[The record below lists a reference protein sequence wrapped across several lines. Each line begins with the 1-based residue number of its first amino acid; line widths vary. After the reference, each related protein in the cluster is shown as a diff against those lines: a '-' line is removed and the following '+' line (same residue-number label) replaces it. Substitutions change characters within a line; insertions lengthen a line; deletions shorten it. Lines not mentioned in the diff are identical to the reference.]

1 MNFCLSISDLVSKAS
16 SLPHPLPAIFLSEQA
31 QARYMHSE
39 SSTGISPADIYSKCQ
54 CSTSECF
61 CLCQAMEVHQ
71 LDPFDALELVKAQ
84 DGRFLGG
91 GDVRIGEFILLVD
104 SDTRI
109 PVDCIL
115 PTVSELLQSPRVGFT
130 QHLIT
135 PMQVTPPASS
145 LASSTSEWQT

>member
-1 MNFCLSISDLVSKAS
+1 
-16 SLPHPLPAIFLSEQA
+16 
-31 QARYMHSE
+31 
-39 SSTGISPADIYSKCQ
+39 
-54 CSTSECF
+54 
-61 CLCQAMEVHQ
+61 MEEHQ

-115 PTVSELLQSPRVGFT
+115 PTVSELLQFPRVGFT

-135 PMQVTPPASS
+135 PMQVTPTNRFLSILNFRVADLEETKALGLIGWWLCRPP
-145 LASSTSEWQT
+145 W

>member
-1 MNFCLSISDLVSKAS
+1 M
-16 SLPHPLPAIFLSEQA
+16 EQ
-31 QARYMHSE
+31 
-39 SSTGISPADIYSKCQ
+39 
-54 CSTSECF
+54 
-61 CLCQAMEVHQ
+61 HQ

-135 PMQVTPPASS
+135 PMQVTPPTRSSASS
-145 LASSTSEWQT
+145 MSEWQT